1 MIHICDNFFSDPYK
15 VRSIAFKGKYI
26 WAYNYPGLRS
36 YNVPKEVNDE
46 ILSYIRY
53 ITKNSSL
60 KFYDSSFQSISQDYD
75 EGIFHEDSESTYI
88 CIIYLSL
95 DPLLNS
101 GTEVCDS
108 DHRDLYFRS
117 DEGLEVF
124 NPINSKVTKRR
135 DLFHK
140 DPSNL
145 INRYRYG
152 RIRKKVNSFYKPNII
167 AANKFNRCVIFPATN
182 FHRAQNSFGTS
193 LGNSRL
199 TIVSFMDKHGI

>member
-26 WAYNYPGLRS
+26 CAYNYPGLRS
-36 YNVPKEVNDE
+36 DNVPKEVNDE

-60 KFYDSSFQSISQDYD
+60 KFYDSSFQSISQEYD
-75 EGIFHEDSESTYI
+75 EGIYHMDPGHTYI

-95 DPLLNS
+95 DPPLNS
-101 GTEVCDS
+101 GTEICDS
-108 DHRDLYFRS
+108 DHVR
-117 DEGLEVF
+117 GLEIF
-124 NPINSKVTKRR
+124 NSINPKVMKSR

-152 RIRKKVNSFYKPNII
+152 RMRKKVNSFYKPNII

-182 FHRAQNSFGTS
+182 FHRAQNFFGTS

>member
-1 MIHICDNFFSDPYK
+1 MG
-15 VRSIAFKGKYI
+15 R
-26 WAYNYPGLRS
+26 
-36 YNVPKEVNDE
+36 
-46 ILSYIRY
+46 
-53 ITKNSSL
+53 
-60 KFYDSSFQSISQDYD
+60 
-75 EGIFHEDSESTYI
+75 TYI

-95 DPLLNS
+95 DTHLNS
-101 GTEVCDS
+101 GTEICDS
-108 DHRDLYFRS
+108 DHVR
-117 DEGLEVF
+117 GLEIF
-124 NPINSKVTKRR
+124 NSINPKVMKSR

-152 RIRKKVNSFYKPNII
+152 RMRKKVNSFYKPNII

-182 FHRAQNSFGTS
+182 FHRAQNFFGTS

>member
-26 WAYNYPGLRS
+26 CAYNYPGLRS
-36 YNVPKEVNDE
+36 DNVPKEVNDE

-75 EGIFHEDSESTYI
+75 EGIYHMDPGHTYI

-135 DLFHK
+135 DLFQNTK
-140 DPSNL
+140 LQRLQFLKL
-145 INRYRYG
+145 IQH
-152 RIRKKVNSFYKPNII
+152 S
-167 AANKFNRCVIFPATN
+167 
-182 FHRAQNSFGTS
+182 
-193 LGNSRL
+193 
-199 TIVSFMDKHGI
+199 